1 MSPDRHPP
9 QAANAGAPAGTNGS
23 ALVGAVMVIG
33 GGISGMQA
41 ALDLADSGYLVHL
54 VEQTGA
60 IGGAMPQY
68 NKVFPT
74 NDCAMCIIAPKLV
87 ECGRHPN
94 IRILTLASVVDISG
108 RAGDF
113 SVRVHESP
121 RYVDVNKCIAC
132 GQCSRSCPRSVDDP
146 FNSNIAKR
154 KAIYIKYPQAVPLK
168 YQIDPEA
175 CLRLNQPGA
184 CGLCA
189 EICPPGAIRFDEIA
203 REHEIRVGAVVM
215 ALGFRVFDPGPARI
229 WGYGVYPNVITSL
242 QFERYLSPGGPTEGR
257 LLRPSDGRPVRRVAF
272 LQCVGS
278 RDKNRCNNE
287 YCSSVCCMYAIK
299 EAMSAKEADP
309 EVEVVIFYMDM
320 RTHGKEFDRYLERAR
335 DAYGVRFVRSRV
347 HGVEPA
353 GGGNLR
359 LRSISSR
366 GRQVE
371 ETFDLVVLSVGLE
384 TPDSMVRLA
393 ERIGIHMTP
402 DRFASI
408 SAFMPVHT
416 SKRGVFTC
424 GAFNGPRD
432 IPQSVIGGSAA
443 AASVAALLAPVRH
456 TRTVAVQPP
465 AEQDVRDREP
475 RIGVFICHCGTNI
488 AGVVDVE
495 EVAAYAA
502 TLPQVVHVERNLFTC
517 AQDTQDRMVQQIRAR
532 GLNRI
537 VVAACTPRTHEP
549 LFRKTLKSA
558 GINEYLVEMANIRN
572 QDAWVHGQQPG
583 AATGKAMDLVRMAVA
598 KVGTLTALK
607 PLRIRI
613 LPAVLVLGGG
623 VAGMTAALNL
633 AEQGFRV
640 HLVEKSSQLGGNA
653 LHLFQTWNGEQVPPY
668 LRALKE
674 QVAAHANIEVYY
686 NSRVTAVSGHV
697 GNFAS
702 TVRTGKSRKQV
713 VAHGAVILTTGAKR
727 YIPEE
732 FEYGKIPKV
741 VASIEFDKLH
751 MHNETRVAGGKS
763 FVFIQCV
770 GSRNALRP
778 YCSKSCCTHSIQSAI
793 KLKKEVPSRRIYILY
808 RDIRTYG
815 QRERIYNQAR
825 EMGIIFINY
834 EEHGPPEVSREGEG
848 VLVRVWDHVLHRPLE
863 IPADMVILAS
873 ATLASPDMGELAGLF
888 RLPLSADGFF
898 QEAHAKLRPVEFHVD
913 GVFVAGLA
921 HYPKPLEES
930 ISQALAAAA
939 RAGRLLARGEIA
951 LEAHTA
957 LVDPLSCDGCGLCLE
972 VCPYQAITL
981 AEYTG
986 SDGEPRKTVT
996 IDQVLCKGCG
1006 ICQGACPKR
1015 GVVISGFTYAQ
1026 IEAQIDAA
1034 LAGDGDRPAQEAL

>member
-1 MSPDRHPP
+1 MPE
-9 QAANAGAPAGTNGS
+9 QTMIGS
-23 ALVGAVMVIG
+23 VLVVG

-41 ALDLADSGYLVHL
+41 ALDMADSGYYVYL
-54 VEQTGA
+54 VEKTGA

-74 NDCAMCIIAPKLV
+74 NDCSMCIIAPKLV

-94 IRILTLASVVDISG
+94 IRIMTLSTVLDVNG
-108 RAGDF
+108 RAGNF
-113 SVRVHESP
+113 TVRVREYP
-121 RYVDVNKCIAC
+121 RYVDTAKCIAC
-132 GQCSRSCPRSVDDP
+132 GQCSGSCPKSVDDS
-146 FNSNIAKR
+146 FNANITKR

-168 YQIDPEA
+168 YQIDPQA
-175 CLRLNQPGA
+175 CIHLNNA
-184 CGLCA
+184 EKCGLCA
-189 EICPPGAIRFDEIA
+189 EICPPGAINFAD
-203 REHEIRVGAVVM
+203 RERDHELRVGAVVM
-215 ALGFRVFDPGPARI
+215 ALGFQIFDPSTAKV

-242 QFERYLSPGGPTEGR
+242 QFERYLSPGGPTEG
-257 LLRPSDGRPVRRVAF
+257 LLTRPSDRKPVKKIAF
-272 LQCVGS
+272 LQCIGS

-287 YCSSVCCMYAIK
+287 YCSAVCCMYAIK
-299 EAMSAKEADP
+299 EAMTVKEANP
-309 EVEVVIFYMDM
+309 ELEVTIFYMDM
-320 RTHGKEFDRYLERAR
+320 RTPGKEFDRYLERAR
-335 DAYGVRFVRSRV
+335 NEYGVRFVRSRI
-347 HGVEPA
+347 HGVEPK
-353 GGGNLR
+353 GRKGDLR
-359 LRSISSR
+359 LHYISVQ
-366 GRQVE
+366 GKQVE
-371 ETFDLVVLSVGLE
+371 EVVDLVVLSVGLE
-384 TPDSMVRLA
+384 TPDSMIRLA
-393 ERIGIHMTP
+393 EKIGIHMTP

-443 AASVAALLAPVRH
+443 AASVSALLTPARH
-456 TRTVAVQPP
+456 TLTRTLPP
-465 AEQDVRDREP
+465 PMEQDVSGEAP

-502 TLPQVVHVERNLFTC
+502 SLPQVVHVTRNLFTC
-517 AQDTQDRMVQQIRAR
+517 SQDTQDLMVQQIREK

-558 GINEYLVEMANIRN
+558 GINEYLIEMANIRN
-572 QDAWVHGQQPG
+572 QNAWVHNQEPDM
-583 AATGKAMDLVRMAVA
+583 ATAKAKDLVRMAVA
-598 KVGTLTALK
+598 KVTSQTARK
-607 PLRIRI
+607 PLRIPI
-613 LPAVLVLGGG
+613 APSVLIIGGG

-633 AEQGFRV
+633 ADQGYQI
-640 HLVEKSSQLGGNA
+640 HLVEKTTQLGGNA
-653 LHLFQTWNGEQVPPY
+653 LHLFQTWNGEHVP
-668 LRALKE
+668 RFLKE
-674 QVAAHANIEVYY
+674 LKERVQQHPLIEVAYT
-686 NSRVTAVSGHV
+686 STVLAVSGHV
-697 GNFAS
+697 GNF
-702 TVRTGKSRKQV
+702 TTTIRTGSSRKRTIE
-713 VAHGAVILTTGAKR
+713 HGAVIITTGAKR

-770 GSRNALRP
+770 GSRNEERP

-793 KLKKEVPSRRIYILY
+793 KLKKEVPSRQIYILY
-808 RDIRTYG
+808 REIRTYG

-825 EMGIIFINY
+825 ELGIVFINY
-834 EEHGPPEVSREGEG
+834 ELHGPPQIKKADNG
-848 VLVRVWDHVLHRPLE
+848 VLVEVWDHVLHRPLE
-863 IPADMVILAS
+863 IRADVVILAA
-873 ATLASPDMGELAGLF
+873 ATLASPEAAELASLF
-888 RLPLSADGFF
+888 KLPLNSDGFF
-898 QEAHAKLRPVEFHVD
+898 QEAHVKLRPVEFNVD

-939 RAGRLLARGEIA
+939 KAGRLLARKEIN
-951 LEAHTA
+951 LEPNVA
-957 LVDPLSCDGCGLCLE
+957 LVNPILCDGCGLCVE

-981 AEYTG
+981 AEYRDE
-986 SDGEPRKTVT
+986 SGEPRKTVH

-1006 ICQGACPKR
+1006 ICQGTCPKR
-1015 GVVISGFTYAQ
+1015 GVDVAGFTYAQ

-1034 LAGDGDRPAQEAL
+1034 LEIAEPAEEEA